1 MLFVIKHFATNIADI
16 HNITIGIDSNMYL
29 GLLIPIPGD
38 SYVVIGLDVSAVAVK
53 AHLHLLPLGRFGE
66 VLRTMRTM
74 RTMRIA
80 PIRHGSVLVH
90 SIMSVTRAIG
100 LANATEV
107 DVGVTV

>member
-16 HNITIGIDSNMYL
+16 HNITIGIDSNMCL
-29 GLLIPIPGD
+29 GLLIPISGD
-38 SYVVIGLDVSAVAVK
+38 PYVVIGLDVSAVAVK

-66 VLRTMRTM
+66 VLRTM